1 MMIFEALRQS
11 HDIQRELSE
20 RLIQTSGDS
29 AERKALFAQL
39 KQELW
44 VHSVAEE
51 RHFYIPLMHDDS
63 GVDLSRH
70 AIAEHHEMDE
80 IVEALEET
88 DPSSPGWLA
97 QARKLSDK
105 VHHHL
110 QEEEHKFFQMAGK
123 LLSDQQK
130 TQLAGAYLGAYA
142 LMKAEHAA

>member
-20 RLIQTSGDS
+20 RLVQTRGDS
-29 AERKALFAQL
+29 GERQALFAQL
-39 KQELW
+39 KHELW

-51 RHFYIPLMHDDS
+51 RHFYIPLMHDDN

-70 AIAEHHEMDE
+70 GIAEHHEVDE
-80 IVEALEET
+80 MVEALEET
-88 DPSSPGWLA
+88 DPSSPNWLA

-123 LLSDQQK
+123 LLSDRQK
-130 TQLAGAYLGAYA
+130 TQLAGAYLGAYD
-142 LMKAEHAA
+142 LMKGEHA